1 MDSPFRPGS
10 FRSFRPSI
18 VTNRGIPAASSVVLV
33 VTGACFGCSVCC
45 SFSLE
50 TVSSAFPGAAFSC
63 AADETGAGYVYSISR
78 TVRIASER
86 RSVQVEIP
94 HTTTQPM
101 KVKKIRVSIPGNF
114 IKKVLSRL
122 TQFDGKVIPSVLQI
136 DVFFVYLI
144 NYKTGHTSQY
154 QIFSL
159 KLVCLSVF
167 FLIFE

>member
-1 MDSPFRPGS
+1 
-10 FRSFRPSI
+10 
-18 VTNRGIPAASSVVLV
+18 
-33 VTGACFGCSVCC
+33 
-45 SFSLE
+45 
-50 TVSSAFPGAAFSC
+50 
-63 AADETGAGYVYSISR
+63 
-78 TVRIASER
+78 
-86 RSVQVEIP
+86 
-94 HTTTQPM
+94 M